1 VYSWRPLSKGV
12 SLDAYYLGL
21 DRKEATSER
30 GTAHEM
36 RQTLGMRLWHPV
48 AEKEPG
54 WDFDY
59 EGLHDSNLEAKAEI

>member
-1 VYSWRPLSKGV
+1 
-12 SLDAYYLGL
+12 
-21 DRKEATSER
+21 
-30 GTAHEM
+30 M